1 MSIENRMPKPCTPAE
16 CYVTAY
22 PIFHLFVVGRFIAR
36 QLCSRPVYPDSDKK
50 HTTSPLARVPNLTN
64 LMVYR

>member
-22 PIFHLFVVGRFIAR
+22 PIFHLFVVGKPFIAR
-36 QLCSRPVYPDSDKK
+36 QLLDNSVYPDSDKK
-50 HTTSPLARVPNLTN
+50 YTLSTGKVS
-64 LMVYR
+64 